1 MFAGQVV
8 CSLPLLYGK
17 AERLAERRT
26 KVSKKVSDILP
37 KTEILAQ
44 LAEEASELAQAA
56 LKLRRALDGTN
67 PTPKSVAE
75 CEENL
80 LEEWADVN
88 VAFDQLWDDKGAF
101 QLVELDEEYQI
112 AITKK
117 LDRWLSRLEA
127 KENKNG

>member
-1 MFAGQVV
+1 MQ
-8 CSLPLLYGK
+8 
-17 AERLAERRT
+17 
-26 KVSKKVSDILP
+26 KKVSDILP

-75 CEENL
+75 CEANL
-80 LEEWADVN
+80 MEEWADVN

-112 AITKK
+112 TIIKK
-117 LDRWLSRLEA
+117 LDRWLSRLEVN
-127 KENKNG
+127 ENKNG